1 MNRKFSDLTSVAVLV
16 YMGFSPA
23 QAALLNFDL
32 TGSKEANFQLD
43 SNPIPD
49 HVTLFIGSQIQF
61 LNISGTFGGVAGT
74 ASSISFGSGPIF
86 NQLDISG
93 TSLGFAQFGGPD
105 LFTGPAATPV
115 FAPGTFQLTSIVSGA
130 STLTISLA
138 NSVATVPLPKT
149 LPLFAAALVGFGLFR
164 RRRATATA

>member
-1 MNRKFSDLTSVAVLV
+1 MKRKLIYLTSLAMLV
-16 YMGFSPA
+16 YTGFTPA
-23 QAALLNFDL
+23 QAARLNFDL
-32 TGSKEANFQLD
+32 TGSKEASFQLD
-43 SNPIPD
+43 SNPTPD

-61 LNISGTFGGVAGT
+61 FNVPGTFGEVAGT
-74 ASSISFGSGPIF
+74 ATTISFGTGPIF

-93 TSLGFAQFGGPD
+93 TSLGFTQFGGPD

-138 NSVATVPLPKT
+138 NSVTTVPLPKT
-149 LPLFAAALVGFGLFR
+149 LPLFTAALVGFGLFR
-164 RRRATATA
+164 RRKAALTA